1 MKVIDNKDLVREKD
15 SRAVLN
21 TNLKELDKYK
31 QERDQRLKLREIADN
46 YDNLKGDVEDI
57 KNMLKEILLGQKK

>member
-1 MKVIDNKDLVREKD
+1 MKVLDNNDLVREKD

-46 YDNLKGDVEDI
+46 YGRLKDDVEDI

>member
-1 MKVIDNKDLVREKD
+1 MKVLDNNDLVREKD

-46 YDNLKGDVEDI
+46 YDRLKDDVEDI